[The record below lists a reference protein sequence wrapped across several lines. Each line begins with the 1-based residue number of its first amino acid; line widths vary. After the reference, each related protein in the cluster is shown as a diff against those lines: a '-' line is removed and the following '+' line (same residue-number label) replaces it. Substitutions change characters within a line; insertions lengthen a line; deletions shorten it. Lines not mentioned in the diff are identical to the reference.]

1 MTRCCAGPFNKV
13 VFTCR
18 YFFFIVLLVAGIGSA
33 ALATQMGPLTSLET
47 MLNPDHPL
55 MTPKKIMISEFVVG
69 EGSPS
74 SLEVSLTWGVKGMDR
89 SSVGR
94 WESANPGVLEWD
106 DEFTVA
112 PRRN

>member
-13 VFTCR
+13 VYKCR
-18 YFFFIVLLVAGIGSA
+18 FLFFFVLLVFGILSA
-33 ALATQMGPLTSLET
+33 AVATQMGPLTSLES
-47 MLNPDHPL
+47 MLRPDHPL
-55 MTPKKIMISEFVVG
+55 MDSKKIMLGEFVVG

-74 SLEVSLTWGVKGMDR
+74 SLEVALTWGVKGMDR

-106 DEFTVA
+106 DGFTVA